1 MPQEPIPE
9 IFLLALLLTF
19 SEHSWLFPPRLSNMH
34 STAVCDIAGSHA
46 LL

>member
-9 IFLLALLLTF
+9 IFLPALLQTF
-19 SEHSWLFPPRLSNMH
+19 SDHSWLFPPRLSNMY
-34 STAVCDIAGSHA
+34 STAVCDIAGSDA